1 MAGILHFILLS
12 KSDIVSG
19 LEAAFESIS
28 CFRMGTTLNITFFF
42 RNSKEYGVT
51 LAPER
56 SDDILNSHQAS
67 TRCGTIVAVGDS
79 LTAGFGVAEG
89 EAYPA
94 LLERKLRDAGYGYR
108 VINAGVN
115 GEKSGEVLGRL
126 DSIIDQRPDIVILQT
141 GTNDGLRGLSPLD
154 MKRNIHDIVRA
165 LHEHGVTV
173 VLAGMRNLK
182 KRKGEY
188 DEIFARVYSEI
199 ASAEG
204 VILIPL
210 LLAGVAGDAA
220 LNRADGI
227 HPNAEGYR
235 MVAETVFPHVL
246 EAIEQRLQSL

>member
-1 MAGILHFILLS
+1 MS
-12 KSDIVSG
+12 
-19 LEAAFESIS
+19 
-28 CFRMGTTLNITFFF
+28 
-42 RNSKEYGVT
+42 
-51 LAPER
+51 PER
-56 SDDILNSHQAS
+56 SDGKSASQQAS

-94 LLERKLRDAGYGYR
+94 LLERKLRDAGYEYR

-126 DSIIDQRPDIVILQT
+126 DSIIGQRPDIVILQT

-154 MKRNIHDIVRA
+154 MKRNIHDIVRT

-188 DEIFARVYSEI
+188 DEIFARVYGEI
-199 ASAEG
+199 ARAEG

-210 LLAGVAGDAA
+210 FLAGVAGDAG
-220 LNRADGI
+220 LNRVDGI
-227 HPNAEGYR
+227 HPKAEGYR
-235 MVAETVFPHVL
+235 MVVSNVFPHVL
-246 EAIEQRLQSL
+246 EAIEQRLRSV